1 MSGDRG
7 ASPAIDLDA
16 VADLCPGLRAE
27 SAEPLAFRAVMA
39 LQRRHR
45 PGVKLLGL
53 WRGEDLR
60 EAVQWRA
67 RPAQL
72 AQMEDFNRVTE
83 EGAEA
88 LALALTGRRCGWR
101 VKRRLQSR
109 LSEGADWL
117 MVNGATK
124 VIVEVGGTDEGDLEA
139 LYRRKITQAQGA
151 SWPKGTAR
159 AACVVRFVEPKVLF
173 WSSDGA

>member
-1 MSGDRG
+1 V
-7 ASPAIDLDA
+7 IDLDD
-16 VADLCPGLRAE
+16 VAGLCPGLRAE
-27 SAEPLAFRAVMA
+27 SAEPLAFRAVIA
-39 LQRRHR
+39 LQRRHH
-45 PGVKLLGL
+45 PDVELSGTM
-53 WRGEDLR
+53 RGKDLR
-60 EAVQWRA
+60 EALKWKE

-88 LALALTGRRCGWR
+88 LALALSGRRCGWR

-117 MVNGATK
+117 MVSGTGN
-124 VIVEVGGTDEGDLEA
+124 VIIEVSGTDAGDLEV
-139 LYRRKITQAQGA
+139 LYRRKVSQAQGA
-151 SWPKGTAR
+151 SWPNGTAR

-173 WSSDGA
+173 WSSNGTR

>member
-1 MSGDRG
+1 M
-7 ASPAIDLDA
+7 
-16 VADLCPGLRAE
+16 
-27 SAEPLAFRAVMA
+27 FRAVVA

-45 PGVKLLGL
+45 PGVKLSGTM
-53 WRGEDLR
+53 RGKNLR
-60 EAVQWRA
+60 QTLKWTE

-88 LALALTGRRCGWR
+88 LALALTGGRCGWK

-117 MVNGATK
+117 MVSGAGE

-139 LYRRKITQAQGA
+139 LCKRKVSQAQGA

-159 AACVVRFVEPKVLF
+159 AACVVRFVEPKVLL
-173 WSSDGA
+173 WSSDGAR